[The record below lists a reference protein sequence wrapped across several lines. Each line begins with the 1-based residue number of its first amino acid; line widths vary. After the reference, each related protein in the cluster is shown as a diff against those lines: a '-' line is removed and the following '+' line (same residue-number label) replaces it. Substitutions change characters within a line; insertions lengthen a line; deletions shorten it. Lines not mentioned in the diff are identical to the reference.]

1 MLVLTA
7 QLLLDALSHGFI
19 AMPQISLLVFDE
31 GHHAKA
37 NHPFAAILR
46 WHYARAPIEQ
56 RPKVL
61 GMTASPIDSA
71 KAAIGAD
78 GSDKSRPSLAAAH
91 ALARTFDAE
100 IVTAPLELTGELRK
114 HVHRP
119 TELIVHYD
127 PTPEQASTRLN
138 VVMRA
143 QTGCAEDE
151 LYQRFVKAGA
161 ELLFELGPHASDLV
175 WQYALVK
182 LQRRLSRLAV
192 SPDEPTD
199 VLLKGVETQHLRLYK
214 MLRCVGASPRSS

>member
-1 MLVLTA
+1 
-7 QLLLDALSHGFI
+7 
-19 AMPQISLLVFDE
+19 MPQISLLVFDE

-37 NHPFAAILR
+37 NHPFASILR
-46 WHYARAPIEQ
+46 WFYARAPIDQ

-78 GSDKSRPSLAAAH
+78 GSDRGKPSLAAAV

-127 PTPEQASTRLN
+127 PTPEQQQTRLN
-138 VVMRA
+138 AAMRA
-143 QTGCAEDE
+143 QTECADDE
-151 LYQRFVKAGA
+151 LFQRFVKAGA
-161 ELLFELGPHASDLV
+161 ELLFEFGSHSSDLV

-192 SPDEPTD
+192 SPNEPAD
-199 VLLKGVETQHLRLYK
+199 LVIKGIETQHLRLYK
-214 MLRCVGASPRSS
+214 MLRCVEKAHRSR